1 MQPEVAPTK
10 VLHEETHWRRTL
22 NAMWVAMFFVF
33 LEGTFGAAFLPVFL
47 QHDLHLTMHQ
57 AELWTGYMIVIPSA
71 TMFLAQPLWGMYAD
85 RHGRKPIVIIGVVS
99 ASVLRSLWFF
109 AHSPVTLVALGACAG
124 ALGAGVVTGQA
135 ILASAAPRGAPG
147 RDHGQI
153 ADRDDRRIPHRPG
166 DRAGLRGRDRAR
178 PTFLLQALF
187 ALIGAIILGL
197 FVEERFQKPERPVTG
212 ASLKPSYRIPA
223 KSWSATGNS
232 RCSS

>member
-124 ALGAGVVTGQA
+124 ALGVGVVTGQA
-135 ILASAAPRGAPG
+135 ILASAAPRERLGEIMGKLQTAMTVGFLIGPVIGQACAGAIG
-147 RDHGQI
+147 
-153 ADRDDRRIPHRPG
+153 
-166 DRAGLRGRDRAR
+166 AR

-197 FVEERFQKPERPVTG
+197 FVEERFQKPERPAHGGLTEAFLSDP
-212 ASLKPSYRIPA
+212 ASP
-223 KSWSATGNS
+223 WSATGNS